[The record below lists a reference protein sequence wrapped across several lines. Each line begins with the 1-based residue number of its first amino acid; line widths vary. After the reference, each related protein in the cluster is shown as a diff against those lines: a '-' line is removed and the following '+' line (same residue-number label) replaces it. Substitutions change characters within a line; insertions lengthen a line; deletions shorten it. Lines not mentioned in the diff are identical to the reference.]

1 MSSKIQTAIEDT
13 LNLSKLKVRRAK
25 MSDLDLIKINEEVAY
40 NIPWSKE
47 LLNDCLTKGEYYIC
61 FVMLHENN
69 IIGHM
74 IFQLVLDEI
83 HLHNVC
89 VVPKFQQQGFGH
101 IWIDYLYD
109 YANKKNVR
117 DIILEVRV
125 SNLKAKK
132 LYAGRGFREIGLRK
146 NYYQAAVGKEDA
158 LVMKARVE

>member
-1 MSSKIQTAIEDT
+1 MTSKMQTAIQET
-13 LNLSKLKVRRAK
+13 LNLSKLRIRRAK
-25 MSDLDLIKINEEVAY
+25 MSDLDLMKINEEIAY

-47 LLNDCLTKGEYYIC
+47 LLNDCLTKEEYYIC
-61 FVMLHENN
+61 LVMLYEDK

-74 IFQLVLDEI
+74 IFQQILDEI

-89 VVPKFQQQGFGH
+89 VVPEFQQQGFGH

-109 YANKKNVR
+109 YANKQKVR

-125 SNLKAKK
+125 SNLKAIK
-132 LYAGRGFREIGLRK
+132 LYAVRGFREIGLRR